1 MVTAITP
8 EQTRAQDEHFVSQ
21 CSLAGLRERLPLRWP
36 TPPGTPPS
44 PKKSYRSD
52 YVYRGWGDLE
62 DPAVWEHL
70 SAFDLVLRLVDFS
83 GLRPVLA
90 QLLGWTSGR
99 GWNPFDPVSIFLLIG
114 WQLVNRWRRSDTLRN
129 LQNPRYADY
138 ARRFGFRDGVFPT
151 EGGVRYFL
159 TTLGQNSAAHGETV
173 AVEYGDQIDEI
184 AVQRLNRLLAQAVQ
198 LILNAGLL
206 SPQALQQALIC
217 PDGQLHDAASRMR
230 CSAVTDTC
238 YHPTSASRPRPCPA
252 QQKGRSGCDCATLAC
267 ALVCKRATPRDLDAR
282 FVWYTGDNQ
291 GDDEADKGEGF
302 YGYRSLP
309 LRLAD
314 PQRRFSVTLL
324 SDLLPANLHEEVP
337 ASALLLQ
344 LRHYYPD
351 LLVDAVAGDAGLG
364 FEVFLHTTYAHLHAR
379 RVIAQRRH
387 STDQNENTWPLRGYD
402 DRGRPL
408 CQFGYSFSSNGFDR
422 KRQRLKWFCA
432 QACLKD
438 TAPRVCLPNVIYP
451 PPQCPYQSA
460 IHPYGRILNVGERFL
475 DGSIRLVRDL
485 PVGTPTW
492 KSLYHRAR
500 NAAEGR
506 NATIENWGLKRLSVF
521 GLSRATAFLF
531 LADAWDTLTTLAR
544 LIREA
549 TANFLE
555 YP

>member
-1 MVTAITP
+1 
-8 EQTRAQDEHFVSQ
+8 
-21 CSLAGLRERLPLRWP
+21 
-36 TPPGTPPS
+36 
-44 PKKSYRSD
+44 
-52 YVYRGWGDLE
+52 
-62 DPAVWEHL
+62 
-70 SAFDLVLRLVDFS
+70 
-83 GLRPVLA
+83 
-90 QLLGWTSGR
+90 
-99 GWNPFDPVSIFLLIG
+99 
-114 WQLVNRWRRSDTLRN
+114 
-129 LQNPRYADY
+129 
-138 ARRFGFRDGVFPT
+138 
-151 EGGVRYFL
+151 
-159 TTLGQNSAAHGETV
+159 
-173 AVEYGDQIDEI
+173 
-184 AVQRLNRLLAQAVQ
+184 
-198 LILNAGLL
+198 
-206 SPQALQQALIC
+206 
-217 PDGQLHDAASRMR
+217 
-230 CSAVTDTC
+230 VTDTC

-252 QQKGRSGCDCATLAC
+252 QQKGRSGCDCDTFAC

-549 TANFLE
+549 TAAFLE